1 MPKSLSV
8 SLCFLVLLA
17 HGAAADRHDMGFA
30 ARLPE
35 ETSFYVTTERLDE
48 VVSAIASS
56 NFYTAFYEVPAIKDA
71 VASGEFPDLRAKWD
85 EMMTGEQG
93 PMVQAA
99 VSLFEKEI
107 VLATT
112 CDGSKGLLPGIVHVL
127 RTALLA
133 QEYKMGGMDQEV
145 GNRLRQVAAG
155 LSDRLGLEPFVLA
168 FKSNQ
173 KEVVGPMIAGVLTQI
188 PPELAQMMTSEELGG
203 VAFTTFS
210 VVPAM
215 FFPPEN
221 LVAPL
226 TEVIQDSTAIESI
239 VSAYVGFTLKARLGW
254 IDDYLV
260 LVLEDSDGRLAALLA
275 EGPPKRSL
283 AEFEELTR
291 LMKTAGNKLVRK
303 VVLNQTD
310 WQKNA
315 AVQLGELAEDLKMCR
330 TLMGF
335 AAVMGLTADTIG
347 EKILGVVEQAYDP
360 LVAVAVA
367 ELDEGVRVNADF
379 YWAPG
384 SSSAND
390 IGAKFKMAEMVPA
403 SALGWMISGGP
414 NAREQLRTGLT
425 EAIKWRTM
433 PWMTMTWPEEQ
444 RAVQNKI
451 TDILTLTRDHLP
463 DAMGDEGMVLFGWD
477 GELKTFKDKELNVL
491 IPEFAIAM
499 EITDRDKV
507 KAMGGLYEAKL
518 VELLR
523 QAGAAKGDTTVEVPK
538 PTTEDVK
545 DGERFTWEKLLPADG
560 SGLLPTIYLTKKHL
574 VVSSSARLAEEA
586 YNTCRKK
593 GKTRQWPDEE
603 LQDRLS
609 KPTTHAGVFLFPEA
623 MDRLLMAKKLIG
635 LEGVEADAA
644 ADSAE
649 IAAAMANFEPILNL
663 TKVLRYGWFHMTN
676 EEGVGHLTAQIK
688 VEDLP

>member
-8 SLCFLVLLA
+8 SLCFVVFLA
-17 HGAAADRHDMGFA
+17 QGAVAHSYDMGFA

-48 VVSAIASS
+48 VVSAVASS
-56 NFYTAFYEVPAIKDA
+56 NFYTAFYEVPAVKDA
-71 VASGEFPDLRAKWD
+71 VASGKFFDLKAKWD

-93 PMVQAA
+93 PLIQAA

-112 CDGSKGLLPGIVHVL
+112 CDGTSGILPGFVHVL

-145 GNRLRQVAAG
+145 GARLRSVAAG
-155 LSDRLGLEPFVLA
+155 LGVRLGLEPFVLA
-168 FKSNQ
+168 FKSDQ

-188 PPELAQMMTSEELGG
+188 PPVAAQMMTSEQIGD
-203 VAFTTFS
+203 ATFTTFS
-210 VVPAM
+210 VTPAM
-215 FFPPEN
+215 FFPPER
-221 LVAPL
+221 LRAPL
-226 TEVIQDSTAIESI
+226 AEVIQDSTAIESI
-239 VSAYVGFTLKARLGW
+239 VSAYVGFTIKARLGW

-260 LVLEDSDGRLAALLA
+260 LVLEDSNGTLTSQLAG
-275 EGPPKRSL
+275 GPPKRSL
-283 AEFEELTR
+283 ADLAELTG
-291 LMKTAGNKLVRK
+291 LMETAGERPIRK
-303 VVLNQTD
+303 VVLNQSN
-310 WQKNA
+310 WRKNA
-315 AVQLGELAEDLKMCR
+315 AIQLGELAEDLKMCR

-347 EKILGVVEQAYDP
+347 EKILEFVDKAYDP

-367 ELDEGVRVNADF
+367 ELNEGIRVNADL

-390 IGAKFKMAEMVPA
+390 IGAKFKMAQMIPA
-403 SALGWMISGGP
+403 SAVGWIISGGP
-414 NAREQLRTGLT
+414 NAGEQLRNGLT
-425 EAIKWRTM
+425 EAIKWRSM

-451 TDILTLTRDHLP
+451 TDMLTITRDHLP
-463 DAMGDEGMVLFGWD
+463 DAMGEEGMVLLSWD
-477 GELKTFKDKELNVL
+477 GELKSFKAKELDVL
-491 IPEFAIAM
+491 IPEFAVAL
-499 EITDRDKV
+499 EITDREKV
-507 KAMGGLYEAKL
+507 KAMGSLYEAKL
-518 VELLR
+518 RELLR
-523 QAGAAKGDTTVEVPK
+523 QGRGAEGDTVVVPK
-538 PTTEDVK
+538 PVTEKVK
-545 DGERFTWEKLLPADG
+545 DGERFTWEELLPAEG
-560 SGLLPTIYLTKKHL
+560 SGLLPTIYLTKTHL

-593 GKTRQWPDEE
+593 GKARQWPDEE
-603 LQDRLS
+603 LKDRL
-609 KPTTHAGVFLFPEA
+609 KEPTTHAGAFVFPEA
-623 MDRLLMAKKLIG
+623 MDKFLMAQKLMG
-635 LEGVEADAA
+635 LEGIEAESP

-649 IAAAMANFEPILNL
+649 VAAAKANFEPILNL

-688 VEDLP
+688 IEDLP

>member
-48 VVSAIASS
+48 IVSAIASS

-71 VASGEFPDLRAKWD
+71 VTSGEFPDLRAKWD

-127 RTALLA
+127 RTVLLA

-210 VVPAM
+210 VMPAM
-215 FFPPEN
+215 FFPPDK
-221 LVAPL
+221 LVDPL
-226 TEVIQDSTAIESI
+226 REVIQDSTAIETI
-239 VSAYVGFTLKARLGW
+239 VSAYVGLTLKARLGW

-260 LVLEDSDGRLAALLA
+260 LVLEDGNGRLALQLA
-275 EGPPKRSL
+275 EGPPSRSL
-283 AEFEELTR
+283 AEFEELTS
-291 LMKTAGNKLVRK
+291 LMDTAGDKPVRK
-303 VVLNQTD
+303 VVLNQSN
-310 WQKNA
+310 WRKNA
-315 AVQLGELAEDLKMCR
+315 AIQLGELAEDLKMCR

-335 AAVMGLTADTIG
+335 AAVMGLTADTMG
-347 EKILGVVEQAYDP
+347 EKILEFVDKAYDP

-367 ELDEGVRVNADF
+367 ELDEGLRVNADF

-384 SSSAND
+384 SASAND
-390 IGAKFKMAEMVPA
+390 VGAKFKMADMVPA

-414 NAREQLRTGLT
+414 NAGEQLRTGLT
-425 EAIKWRTM
+425 EAVKWRSM

-451 TDILTLTRDHLP
+451 TDILTITRDHLP
-463 DAMGDEGMVLFGWD
+463 DAMGEEGMVLLGWD
-477 GELKTFKDKELNVL
+477 GELKTFNDKELNVL
-491 IPEFAIAM
+491 IPEFAIAL
-499 EITDRDKV
+499 EITDREKV
-507 KAMGGLYEAKL
+507 KAMGSLYEAKL

-538 PTTEDVK
+538 PVTTKVK
-545 DGERFTWEKLLPADG
+545 DGERFTWEELLPAEG

-586 YNTCRKK
+586 YNSCRKK
-593 GKTRQWPDEE
+593 GETREWPDKE
-603 LQDRLS
+603 LEDRL
-609 KPTTHAGVFLFPEA
+609 KRPTTHAGVILFPEVVA
-623 MDRLLMAKKLIG
+623 RLLTAEKLLG
-635 LEGVEADAA
+635 LESMEAETA

-649 IAAAMANFEPILNL
+649 IAAAKANFEPILNL
-663 TKVLRYGWFHMTN
+663 TEVLRYSWFHMTN
-676 EEGVGHLTAQIK
+676 EEGVGHLTAQITI
-688 VEDLP
+688 EDLP